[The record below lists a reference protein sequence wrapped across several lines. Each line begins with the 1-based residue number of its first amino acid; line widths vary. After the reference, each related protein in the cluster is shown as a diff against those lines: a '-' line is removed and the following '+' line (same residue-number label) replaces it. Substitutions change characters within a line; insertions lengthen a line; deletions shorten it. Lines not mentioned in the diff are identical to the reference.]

1 MDLNL
6 LEQIE
11 KVEESLR
18 LVRAHIK
25 QLALLELKM
34 EDELYL
40 LECEYTETK
49 PEYFD

>member
-11 KVEESLR
+11 KVKESLR
-18 LVRAHIK
+18 LVRANIK
-25 QLALLELKM
+25 QLELLELKM

-40 LECEYTETK
+40 LESEYTETVPNLEK
-49 PEYFD
+49 